1 MRGFKPVGH
10 LQRFASVHGGVQNLF
25 RVGRLAAVP
34 LIKEGLRAA
43 LGLQRARSLGAGLV
57 MPERQQ
63 GAVRAYWTRGPPRFM
78 RRRGC
83 RATWK
88 PLSG

>member
-25 RVGRLAAVP
+25 RVGRLAVVP

-43 LGLQRARSLGAGLV
+43 LAARGRS
-57 MPERQQ
+57 PD
-63 GAVRAYWTRGPPRFM
+63 
-78 RRRGC
+78 
-83 RATWK
+83 
-88 PLSG
+88 S

>member
-43 LGLQRARSLGAGLV
+43 LAARGRS
-57 MPERQQ
+57 PD
-63 GAVRAYWTRGPPRFM
+63 
-78 RRRGC
+78 
-83 RATWK
+83 
-88 PLSG
+88 S